1 MSQWI
6 WRVGEF
12 EIYHNMILHQR
23 RQQYG
28 YMEPVV
34 WKLYAPEPVVRF
46 RKTVTTEGGIFTVTA
61 CGDSSTTV
69 IDEESSHLQ
78 GAHYT
83 GVKKY
88 GGRSEIELQRGK
100 YTIEIRVSNSE
111 TFPCIYVDGVIRS
124 DETWIADDM
133 SNDWT
138 PVGTYESL
146 CDVNKTPETFSFAY
160 EPVDYVRKEKIA
172 GGVLFDFGRETF
184 ARTKIYGLSGHRVR
198 VQFGESYEE
207 ALDAEHSIIH
217 FERSPENGVLQFIPY
232 AFRYIFISDEDARIE
247 AEYEYLPLEH
257 KGAFRCNDE
266 VVNRVW
272 DVAAYTFHLCSR
284 EFFLDGIKRDRWVWS
299 ADAYQSLFVSRY
311 LFYDKDIEK
320 RTLIALG
327 GKEPFK
333 AHINTIMD
341 YSFFWIISL
350 YEYYITYGDKEFI
363 RQIAPQMDRVIHFCL
378 ERTDADGFMREKPGD
393 WVFIDW
399 APMDKTGAL
408 CGEQILYARALECYA
423 AIGAVIGR
431 DTKEFAEKAA
441 VLQRRV
447 MDKFYDSKKKV
458 FIDSYESGKRN
469 ITRHSNIL
477 AYLFLPCSERQKKDI
492 YENVILNDDV
502 PQITTPYFKFY
513 ENQVHCMAGNPEI
526 LEEAIRDYY
535 GSMLSTGATTLYEE
549 YDPDMSGTEH
559 YAMYGDPYGKS
570 LCHAWSASPIYL
582 LGCYR
587 LGVRNTGIA
596 YETFDVRPQLGGL
609 REFKGQ
615 VPVPGGVVSVE
626 ADEKGVRVKVDIE
639 GGTLYIGNAKYTLQK
654 GVEKYVQ
661 CGLSVGRMEV

>member
-6 WRVGEF
+6 WRFGEF

-28 YMEPVV
+28 FTEPAV
-34 WKLYAPEPVVRF
+34 WKIYAPEPVVRF
-46 RKTVTTEGGIFTVTA
+46 RKTVVTEGGSFTVKA
-61 CGDSSTTV
+61 CGDHSLTV
-69 IDEESSHLQ
+69 IDEQNSRIE

-83 GVKKY
+83 GVQKY
-88 GGRSEIELQRGK
+88 GGRNKIELRSGK

-111 TFPCIYVDGVIRS
+111 TFPCIYVDGVIES
-124 DETWIADDM
+124 DETWMADDM

-138 PVGTYESL
+138 PVGTYKNLS
-146 CDVNKTPETFSFAY
+146 DANRPPGIFSFTY
-160 EPVDYVRKEKIA
+160 EPINYVTRNKIS

-184 ARTKIYGLSGHRVR
+184 ARTRIYNLPDKTVR
-198 VQFGESYEE
+198 VQFGESREE
-207 ALDAEHSIIH
+207 ALDAEYSIIQ
-217 FERSPENGVLQFIPY
+217 FEQLPENGVLQFIPY
-232 AFRYIFISDEDARIE
+232 AFRYIFISDENAGIE
-247 AEYEYLPLEH
+247 AEYEYLPLEY
-257 KGAFRCNDE
+257 KGAFRCEDE
-266 VVNRVW
+266 VINRVW
-272 DVAAYTFHLCSR
+272 EAAAYTFHLCSR

-299 ADAYQSLFVSRY
+299 ADAYQSLFVNRY
-311 LFYDKDIEK
+311 LFYDQDIEK

-350 YEYYITYGDKEFI
+350 YEYYMAYGDEKFM
-363 RQIAPQMDRVIHFCL
+363 RQIAPQMDRVINFCL
-378 ERTDADGFMREKPGD
+378 ERTDEDGFMREKPGD

-408 CGEQILYARALECYA
+408 CGEQILYAKALECYA
-423 AIGAVIGR
+423 VIGSVIGR
-431 DTKEFAEKAA
+431 DTKRYAKKAA
-441 VLQRRV
+441 MLQAAV
-447 MDKFYDSKKKV
+447 IDKFYDQEKSA
-458 FIDSYESGKRN
+458 FIDSFESGKRN

-477 AYLFLPCSERQKKDI
+477 AYLFLPCTEEQRKDI
-492 YENVILNDDV
+492 YEKVILNDDI

-513 ENQVHCMAGNPEI
+513 ENQVHCMADHPEI
-526 LEEAIRDYY
+526 LEKVIRDYY

-549 YDPDMSGTEH
+549 YDPAMSAPEH

-596 YETFDVRPQLGGL
+596 YKTFEVRPQLGGL

-615 VPVPGGVVSVE
+615 VPVPGGFVSVE
-626 ADEKGVRVKVDIE
+626 ADEKGVCVKADIK
-639 GGTLYIGNAKYTLQK
+639 GGTLCLGNDKYVLEK
-654 GVEKYVQ
+654 GVKKYIKWFPEQ
-661 CGLSVGRMEV
+661 

>member
-1 MSQWI
+1 
-6 WRVGEF
+6 
-12 EIYHNMILHQR
+12 
-23 RQQYG
+23 
-28 YMEPVV
+28 
-34 WKLYAPEPVVRF
+34 
-46 RKTVTTEGGIFTVTA
+46 
-61 CGDSSTTV
+61 
-69 IDEESSHLQ
+69 
-78 GAHYT
+78 
-83 GVKKY
+83 
-88 GGRSEIELQRGK
+88 
-100 YTIEIRVSNSE
+100 
-111 TFPCIYVDGVIRS
+111 
-124 DETWIADDM
+124 
-133 SNDWT
+133 
-138 PVGTYESL
+138 
-146 CDVNKTPETFSFAY
+146 
-160 EPVDYVRKEKIA
+160 
-172 GGVLFDFGRETF
+172 
-184 ARTKIYGLSGHRVR
+184 
-198 VQFGESYEE
+198 
-207 ALDAEHSIIH
+207 
-217 FERSPENGVLQFIPY
+217 
-232 AFRYIFISDEDARIE
+232 
-247 AEYEYLPLEH
+247 
-257 KGAFRCNDE
+257 
-266 VVNRVW
+266 
-272 DVAAYTFHLCSR
+272 
-284 EFFLDGIKRDRWVWS
+284 
-299 ADAYQSLFVSRY
+299 
-311 LFYDKDIEK
+311 
-320 RTLIALG
+320 
-327 GKEPFK
+327 
-333 AHINTIMD
+333 
-341 YSFFWIISL
+341 
-350 YEYYITYGDKEFI
+350 
-363 RQIAPQMDRVIHFCL
+363 
-378 ERTDADGFMREKPGD
+378 
-393 WVFIDW
+393 
-399 APMDKTGAL
+399 MDKTGAL

-615 VPVPGGVVSVE
+615 VPVPGGVVYVE